1 MAADPAAW
9 KLNGVTGDP
18 AEVELDTQPFATGL
32 VQIYTGNGKGKTTAA
47 LGLAL
52 RASGHGLRVYFA
64 QFMKGLPYGELS
76 ALSRLPSVTI
86 VQFGARRW
94 THPEEVTA
102 EDRAM
107 ARAGL
112 RSASEAL
119 HSGAYDLVVLD
130 EINVAAAWGL
140 LSVDQVSALILTKPE
155 KVELILTGRYVPEP
169 ILLLADLVT
178 EMSEI
183 RHPFNSGTTSRRGIE
198 F

>member
-1 MAADPAAW
+1 MASELAAW
-9 KLNGVTGDP
+9 KLSVLAGGSAD
-18 AEVELDTQPFATGL
+18 VEPDTRLVGPGL

-64 QFMKGLPYGELS
+64 QFMKGLPYGELR

-112 RSASEAL
+112 RSATEAL
-119 HSGAYDLVVLD
+119 HSGGYDLVVLD
-130 EINVAAAWGL
+130 EINVAAGWGL
-140 LSVDQVSALILTKPE
+140 LSVKQVRALILNRPA
-155 KVELILTGRYVPEP
+155 KVELILTGRYVPEA
-169 ILLLADLVT
+169 ILRLADLVT

-183 RHPFNSGTTSRRGIE
+183 RHPFNSGMTARRGIE